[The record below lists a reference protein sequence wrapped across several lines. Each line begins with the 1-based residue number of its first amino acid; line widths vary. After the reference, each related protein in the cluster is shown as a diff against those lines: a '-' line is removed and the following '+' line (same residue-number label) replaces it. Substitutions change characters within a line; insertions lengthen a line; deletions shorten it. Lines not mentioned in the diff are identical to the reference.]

1 MNSRDTQ
8 VSYVSLRNA
17 GTVLIALCAALA
29 MAACSKQPST
39 ASNQQGAQSPETT
52 APAAAQA
59 DADQAAADTT
69 PAAAAETAAAAPV
82 ETVSETE
89 DGDLTTPDTP
99 ATVQPS
105 LRLGGAPTTAPTS
118 AQFKEGVN
126 YTKLVPAQPT
136 SVAPGKVEVVEVF
149 WYGCGHCFA
158 LDPAIESWRAKT
170 KPANVEFTLV
180 PAMWNEATRMHA
192 RVFFTAELLGKGE
205 ALHGP
210 LFREINVKGNP
221 LNTVDRISA
230 FFRENGVSND
240 EFQKAFSSFAV
251 ENKLQRAD
259 FLNRRYRI
267 ESVPTVIVN
276 GKYKTAVGDAGG
288 EPQLFTLINELAAHE
303 SGS

>member
-1 MNSRDTQ
+1 MNSRDPRVGKSSTLLTALFA
-8 VSYVSLRNA
+8 V
-17 GTVLIALCAALA
+17 IA
-29 MAACSKQPST
+29 MSACSKQPST
-39 ASNQQGAQSPETT
+39 ASNQQGTQSPETT
-52 APAAAQA
+52 APATAQPA
-59 DADQAAADTT
+59 DTGQPAADV
-69 PAAAAETAAAAPV
+69 PAAAVDQTAAATPA

-89 DGDLTTPDTP
+89 DGAAAIPDTP

-105 LRLGGAPTTAPTS
+105 LRLGGPATTAATS

-158 LDPAIESWRAKT
+158 LDPAIESWRGKG
-170 KPANVEFTLV
+170 KPANVEFLRV

-192 RVFFTAELLGKGE
+192 RVFFTAELLGKLE
-205 ALHGP
+205 TLHGP
-210 LFREINVKGNP
+210 IFREINVKGNQ
-221 LNTVDRISA
+221 LNTVDKIAA
-230 FFRENGVSND
+230 FFRANGVSED
-240 EFQKAFSSFAV
+240 DFQKAFSSFAV

-276 GKYKTAVGDAGG
+276 GKYKTAVSEAGG
-288 EPQLFTLINELAAHE
+288 EPQLFSLINELAAHE